1 MLTNKELLFIF
12 SCLAVGL
19 MFLLLSS
26 PLIINTDVI
35 LMLFGF
41 VLLFFSQLVELHIG
55 GLRFTLRAFS
65 ALYLLLFLS
74 PESVGLLSIISLL
87 FSTRKIKSIL
97 LRISFEFL
105 QFSVGI
111 FLHRHSPNDYLNI
124 FFFALGYFAAN
135 AIVSQI
141 FVKFLARDSISK
153 YMLAFSLIFILGTYS
168 SAILTVPYMFSEI
181 KLGNLLFVT
190 VLYAGFLAQLYYT
203 VTAEIWHQELKLEKD
218 QVGRE
223 IANLMKLPEVILESK
238 KEDVDKVLSDMLALA
253 ANITGY
259 EYALLNIFDYKANT
273 VLRIGSY
280 GISDEAFKNL
290 KEKKPSLKETLLLMQ
305 QRFDVGG
312 VYFIPKGSV
321 DLDENYIYKP
331 SDYTKID
338 SENAWD
344 PDDLFLVPINQG
356 GRMIGYISF
365 DKPKNMFRPTKREIE
380 MSKFFAWQI
389 SEVLSESKYTSLFST
404 NYRREQSLSKFMDEL
419 SKNIETGTSFVLAYL
434 DIDQFKAI
442 NFKHGFEYGDEIIRE
457 LKSTISSEIKNLGI
471 FSQIGDEFLI
481 LIWSKSKSDG
491 ILVSEKVISEIKQK
505 FENISI
511 SAGIVKYPTDAS
523 NLEEVLDK
531 AQTAL
536 ITAKKS
542 GGGRVISI

>member
-97 LRISFEFL
+97 LRTSFEFL

-111 FLHRHSPNDYLNI
+111 FLYRHSPNDYLNI

-135 AIVSQI
+135 AILSQI

-153 YMLAFSLIFILGTYS
+153 YMLAFSLIFILGIYS

-280 GISDEAFKNL
+280 GISDEAFERL

-321 DLDENYIYKP
+321 DLDEVYTYKP

-389 SEVLSESKYTSLFST
+389 GEVLSESKYTSLFST

>member
-135 AIVSQI
+135 AILSQI

-153 YMLAFSLIFILGTYS
+153 YMLAFSLIFILGIYS

-321 DLDENYIYKP
+321 DLDEVYTYKP

>member
-1 MLTNKELLFIF
+1 MLTNKELLLVF
-12 SCLAVGL
+12 SCLAIGS

-26 PLIINTDVI
+26 TLMISTDVI
-35 LMLFGF
+35 LMLFAF
-41 VLLFFSQLVELHIG
+41 VLLFFSQFVELHIG

-97 LRISFEFL
+97 LRTSFEFL

-111 FLHRHSPNDYLNI
+111 FLYRHSPNDYLNI
-124 FFFALGYFAAN
+124 FFFALGYFATN
-135 AIVSQI
+135 AILSQI
-141 FVKFLARDSISK
+141 FVKYLARDSISK
-153 YMLAFSLIFILGTYS
+153 YMLALSLIFILGIYS

-181 KLGNLLFVT
+181 KLGNLIFVT
-190 VLYAGFLAQLYYT
+190 VLYAGFLVQLYYT

-223 IANLMKLPEVILESK
+223 IANLMKLPEVILESR

-273 VLRIGSY
+273 VLRIASY

-312 VYFIPKGSV
+312 VYFIPKGGV
-321 DLDENYIYKP
+321 DLDEIYTYKP

-365 DKPKNMFRPTKREIE
+365 DKPRNLFRPTKREIE

-389 SEVLSESKYTSLFST
+389 GEVLSESKYTSFFST

-442 NFKHGFEYGDEIIRE
+442 NFRHGFEYGDEIIRE
-457 LKSTISSEIKNLGI
+457 LKSIISSEIKNLGI

-491 ILVSEKVISEIKQK
+491 VLVSEKVISEIKQR

>member
-12 SCLAVGL
+12 SCLVIGL
-19 MFLLLSS
+19 TFLLLSS
-26 PLIINTDVI
+26 PLIISTDVI

-41 VLLFFSQLVELHIG
+41 VLLFFSQFVELHIG
-55 GLRFTLRAFS
+55 GLRVTLRAFS

-87 FSTRKIKSIL
+87 FSTRKIKSKL
-97 LRISFEFL
+97 LRISFELL

-111 FLHRHSPNDYLNI
+111 FLYSHSPNDYLNI

-135 AIVSQI
+135 AILSQI

-153 YMLAFSLIFILGTYS
+153 YMLAFSLIFILGIYS

-190 VLYAGFLAQLYYT
+190 VLYAGFLVQLYYT
-203 VTAEIWHQELKLEKD
+203 ITAEIWHQELKIEKE

-223 IANLMKLPEVILESK
+223 IANLMKLPEVILESR
-238 KEDVDKVLSDMLALA
+238 KENVDKVLSDMLALA

-259 EYALLNIFDYKANT
+259 EYGLLNIFDYKANT

-321 DLDENYIYKP
+321 DLDEVYTYKP

-389 SEVLSESKYTSLFST
+389 GEVLSESKYTSLFST

>member
-41 VLLFFSQLVELHIG
+41 VLLFFSQFVELHIG

-190 VLYAGFLAQLYYT
+190 LLYAGFLAQLYYT

-238 KEDVDKVLSDMLALA
+238 KKDVDKVLSDMLALA

-321 DLDENYIYKP
+321 DLDEVYTYKP

-389 SEVLSESKYTSLFST
+389 GEVLSESKYTSLFST

>member
-41 VLLFFSQLVELHIG
+41 VLLFFSQFVELHIG

-111 FLHRHSPNDYLNI
+111 FLYKHSPNDYLNI

-135 AIVSQI
+135 AILSQI

-153 YMLAFSLIFILGTYS
+153 YMLAFSLIFILGIYS

-259 EYALLNIFDYKANT
+259 EYALLNIFDYKANM
-273 VLRIGSY
+273 VLRIASY
-280 GISDEAFKNL
+280 GISDEAFERL

-321 DLDENYIYKP
+321 DLDEVYTYKP

-389 SEVLSESKYTSLFST
+389 GEVLSESKYTSLFST

>member
-12 SCLAVGL
+12 SCFAIGSI
-19 MFLLLSS
+19 FLLLSS
-26 PLIINTDVI
+26 PLIISTDVV

-41 VLLFFSQLVELHIG
+41 VLLFFSQFLELHIG
-55 GLRFTLRAFS
+55 GLRFTLKAFS

-74 PESVGLLSIISLL
+74 PESVGLLSVISLL
-87 FSTRKIKSIL
+87 LNTRNIRSML
-97 LRISFEFL
+97 LRMSFEFL

-111 FLHRHSPNDYLNI
+111 FFYRHSPNDYLNI
-124 FFFALGYFAAN
+124 FLFALGYFITN
-135 AIVSQI
+135 TILSQI
-141 FVKFLARDSISK
+141 FVKYLARDSISK
-153 YMLAFSLIFILGTYS
+153 YMLAFSLILILGVYS

-181 KLGNLLFVT
+181 TLGNLIFAT
-190 VLYAGFLAQLYYT
+190 ALYVGFLIQLYYT

-223 IANLMKLPEVILESK
+223 IANLMKLPEVILESRK
-238 KEDVDKVLSDMLALA
+238 ADVDKVLSDMLALA

-259 EYALLNIFDYKANT
+259 EYALLNLFDYKANS
-273 VLRIGSY
+273 VLRIAYY
-280 GISDEAFKNL
+280 GISDEAFNDL
-290 KEKKPSLKETLLLMQ
+290 KERKPNLKETLLLMQ

-312 VYFIPKGSV
+312 AYFIPKGGV
-321 DLDENYIYKP
+321 DLDEIYTYKP

-389 SEVLSESKYTSLFST
+389 GEVLSESKYAPLFSA

-419 SKNIETGTSFVLAYL
+419 SKNISTGTSFVLAYL

-442 NFKHGFEYGDEIIRE
+442 NFRNGFEYGDEIIRE
-457 LKSTISSEIKNLGI
+457 IRNTISDEIKNLGI

-481 LIWSKSKSDG
+481 LLWSKSKSDG
-491 ILVSEKVISEIKQK
+491 VLVSEKVISQVRQK

-511 SAGIVKYPTDAS
+511 SAGVVKYPTDAS
-523 NLEEVLDK
+523 TLEEVLDK
-531 AQTAL
+531 VQTAL

-542 GGGRVISI
+542 GGGRVITI

>member
-1 MLTNKELLFIF
+1 
-12 SCLAVGL
+12 

-97 LRISFEFL
+97 LRTSFEFL

-111 FLHRHSPNDYLNI
+111 FLYRHSPNDYLNI

-135 AIVSQI
+135 AILSQI
-141 FVKFLARDSISK
+141 FVKYLARDSISK
-153 YMLAFSLIFILGTYS
+153 YMLAFSLIFILGIYS

-190 VLYAGFLAQLYYT
+190 VLYAGFLVQLYYT
-203 VTAEIWHQELKLEKD
+203 ITAEIWHQELKIEKE

-223 IANLMKLPEVILESK
+223 IANLMKLPEVILESR
-238 KEDVDKVLSDMLALA
+238 KENVDKVLSDMLALA

-259 EYALLNIFDYKANT
+259 EYGLLNIFDYKANT

-321 DLDENYIYKP
+321 DLDEVYTYKP

-389 SEVLSESKYTSLFST
+389 GEVLSESKYTSLFST

-491 ILVSEKVISEIKQK
+491 VLVSEKVISEIKQN

-511 SAGIVKYPTDAS
+511 SAGIVKYPTDAT